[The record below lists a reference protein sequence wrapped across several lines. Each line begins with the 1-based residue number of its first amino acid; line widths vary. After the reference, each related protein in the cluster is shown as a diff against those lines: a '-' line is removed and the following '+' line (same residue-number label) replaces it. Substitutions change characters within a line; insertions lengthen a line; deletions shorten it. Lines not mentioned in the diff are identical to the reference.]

1 MHLIYNF
8 ECIQFCISMQ
18 EKILI
23 TGAGGQLGSVLTLK
37 LQEKFGANNVI
48 ATDLHPKPGFSG
60 HFETLDATDYQDLE
74 LTVIRHAITQ
84 IYHLAAIL
92 SASGEQAPIKTWDL
106 NMKSLINV
114 LEISRIHGVYKVFFP
129 SSIAVFGEN
138 VPKENTSQNQLLVP
152 SSIYGISKAAGENWA
167 NYYYLKYGLDV
178 RSLRYPG
185 VIGYE
190 SMPGGGTTDYAVD
203 IFHKAI
209 HNNPFECFLNASTQ
223 LPMIYMEDAI
233 RATIELMEAPKQH
246 ITIRSSYNIAG
257 MSFNPNQLV
266 LMIKKT
272 YPKFTITYNPDYRQQ
287 IAESWPNSID
297 DSYAVRDWGWK
308 PNYNLETMTESMIKN
323 LKLKQLTKTGKNH
336 VRNH

>member
-48 ATDLHPKPGFSG
+48 ATDLHPKPRFSG